1 MGTPGA
7 DSLKKDASFD
17 FAGDSPARLLFL
29 TVSVTFRFFLSP
41 RPGKP
46 VRASVVTPPPAPSRP
61 LLLPHVK
68 NRKEGTAAAADRR
81 TPGYSSYHARP
92 ARPCTQEEQQDLS
105 DTGKGTFARDKMG
118 AHYAHRGVRVEG
130 PVGCPVEVFGL
141 LPCDMLPVGGDQA
154 ATVGFEQQQ
163 QQQQQTPSAQ
173 LPRAR
178 TASARH
184 LELMTVSGDS
194 VDPILQPEAN
204 YRAEVTLFT
213 AGPDAQGRRCRTP
226 TTVPSPDDPVRTTTA
241 YVCLAAACPPLPCAT
256 PSLKEME
263 TPAR

>member
-1 MGTPGA
+1 M
-7 DSLKKDASFD
+7 
-17 FAGDSPARLLFL
+17 
-29 TVSVTFRFFLSP
+29 
-41 RPGKP
+41 
-46 VRASVVTPPPAPSRP
+46 RAAPVTPSLHPSCP
-61 LLLPHVK
+61 VLLPHAK
-68 NRKEGTAAAADRR
+68 NSSEEGTLAPAADRR

-92 ARPCTQEEQQDLS
+92 ARPCTQEEQQGLA
-105 DTGKGTFARDKMG
+105 DTGKGNSARGKMG

-163 QQQQQTPSAQ
+163 QQQQTPSAQ
-173 LPRAR
+173 LSRAH

-184 LELMTVSGDS
+184 LELMTVSDDS

-256 PSLKEME
+256 PSLK
-263 TPAR
+263 